1 MNKLEDLKK
10 EYESIKATEKF
21 RKDTEKLIKKGKGY
35 DVMIKKVLCWTAGI
49 AASFVL
55 VFNCFPSLAIA
66 ASEVP
71 ILKNVVKAV
80 TFDRF
85 EIKDN
90 GYEATV
96 VTPKIEGLLD
106 KDLENKLNEEFK
118 ENADSVIRAF
128 EKDIKELKEEFG
140 DEVVVHYGI
149 DANYIIKTDNDDI
162 LAIDTY
168 ICTTSGSSSTQH
180 SFYNIDKKTGKLI
193 ELKDMFKKNADY
205 VTPIS
210 EYVTS
215 EMKRMNEEENGYF
228 WIGKQ
233 EFGGDGFE
241 KIKDD
246 QNFYI
251 NDNGNVVICFDKYEV
266 AAGAQG
272 CPEFE
277 IPKSV
282 VEKILK

>member
-1 MNKLEDLKK
+1 MNKLDELKK
-10 EYESIKATEKF
+10 EYESIKATEQF
-21 RKDTEKLIKKGKGY
+21 RKKTEKLIKKEKGY
-35 DVMIKKVLCWTAGI
+35 GIMIKKVLCWTAGI

-66 ASEVP
+66 ASDVP
-71 ILKNVVKAV
+71 VLKNVVKAV
-80 TFDRF
+80 TFARF

-106 KDLENKLNEEFK
+106 KNLENKLNEEFK
-118 ENADSVIRAF
+118 ENADSVISAF

-149 DANYIIKTDNDDI
+149 DANYTIKTDNDDI

-168 ICTTSGSSSTQH
+168 ICTTSGSSSTKH
-180 SFYNIDKKTGKLI
+180 SFYNIEKKTGKLI

-210 EYVTS
+210 EYITS

-233 EFGGDGFE
+233 EFGVDGFE

-282 VEKILK
+282 VKEILK